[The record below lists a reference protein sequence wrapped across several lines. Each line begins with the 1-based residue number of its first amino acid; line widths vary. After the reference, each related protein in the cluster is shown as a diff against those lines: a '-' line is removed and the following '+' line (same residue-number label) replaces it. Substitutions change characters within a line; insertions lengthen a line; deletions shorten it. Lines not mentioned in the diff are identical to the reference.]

1 MEGDVKDPAKMG
13 IIPRSFEM
21 IFNLI
26 KTTYNA
32 NYLIR
37 VSYLEIYN
45 EDIRDLLAKGKK
57 QKLDIKEDRKS
68 VV

>member
-1 MEGDVKDPAKMG
+1 MEGDIKSNEFKG

-26 KTTYNA
+26 KATYNT

-37 VSYLEIYN
+37 VSFLELYN
-45 EDIRDLLAKGKK
+45 EEIRDLLTKQKK
-57 QKLDIKEDRKS
+57 QK
-68 VV
+68 